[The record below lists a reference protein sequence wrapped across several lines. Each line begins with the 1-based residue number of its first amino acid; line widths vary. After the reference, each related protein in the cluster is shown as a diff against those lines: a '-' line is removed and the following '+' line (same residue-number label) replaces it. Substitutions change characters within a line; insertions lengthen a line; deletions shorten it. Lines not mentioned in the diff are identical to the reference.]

1 MPRRLSQ
8 NRSLN
13 GTQKVVK
20 STNLIDYSSL
30 DFINILTSMMNEQSY
45 RWRRDFKKLKDALLP
60 KEKSDSSADEEIDT
74 TDDDH
79 GSNDDKAHSF
89 SE

>member
-1 MPRRLSQ
+1 MPRRRSQ
-8 NRSLN
+8 NRIN

-20 STNLIDYSSL
+20 SNNLIDYSSL
-30 DFINILTSMMNEQSY
+30 DFINILTSMMNEQRY
-45 RWRRDFKKLKDALLP
+45 RWRKDFKKLKDALLP
-60 KEKSDSSADEEIDT
+60 TEKSDSSSGEEPDT

-79 GSNDDKAHSF
+79 HSNDDEARSS